1 MLLSKDLKE
10 AYKDYKY
17 LLNRGYSRKI
27 ALELISSRYF
37 LSKLQR
43 LILYRCIHSDY
54 EISYIRNKISTG
66 NDIIIDG
73 FNIAITLINILDND
87 NAFLCDD
94 GFIRDLGLGKKK
106 EDERIL
112 DILILVSEYCTWKKY
127 TFEIILDSQISNSGK
142 IAEKLRQKNIMVKTV
157 NKADK
162 EAIISNKIIA
172 SNDFVILM
180 NSTKIIDL
188 LGEMIKNSNI
198 NLVKIPEDL
207 S

>member
-1 MLLSKDLKE
+1 MLLNKDLKE

-37 LSKLQR
+37 LSELQR
-43 LILYRCIHSDY
+43 LILYRCTHSDN
-54 EISYIRNKISTG
+54 EISYIQSKISTE
-66 NDIIIDG
+66 NNIVVDG

-112 DILILVSEYCTWKKY
+112 DILILVSEYCVWKK
-127 TFEIILDSQISNSGK
+127 FSCEIILDSQISNSGK
-142 IAEKLRQKNIMVKTV
+142 IAEKLRQKHVTAKTV

-162 EAIISNKIIA
+162 EVIISNKTIA

-180 NSTKIIDL
+180 NSSKIVDL
-188 LGEMIKNSNI
+188 LGKMVKDSYIK
-198 NLVKIPEDL
+198 LVKIPEDL

>member
-1 MLLSKDLKE
+1 MLLNKDLKE
-10 AYKDYKY
+10 AYKDYRY

-43 LILYRCIHSDY
+43 LILYRCIHSDN
-54 EISYIRNKISTG
+54 EISNIQNKLS
-66 NDIIIDG
+66 NENNIIIDG
-73 FNIAITLINILDND
+73 FNIAITLINILDSD

-112 DILILVSEYCTWKKY
+112 DVLILISEYCIWKKY
-127 TFEIILDSQISNSGK
+127 IFEIILDSQISNSGK
-142 IAEKLRQKNIMVKTV
+142 IAEKLRQKHIIARTV
-157 NKADK
+157 SKADK
-162 EAIISNKIIA
+162 EVMISNKTIA
-172 SNDFVILM
+172 SNDFVILI
-180 NSTKIIDL
+180 NSTKVIDL
-188 LGEMIKNSNI
+188 LGEIVKDSHIKLI
-198 NLVKIPEDL
+198 KIPEDL

>member
-1 MLLSKDLKE
+1 MLLNKDLKE

-43 LILYRCIHSDY
+43 LILYRCTHSDK
-54 EISYIRNKISTG
+54 EISKIQSKIS
-66 NDIIIDG
+66 NENNIVIDG

-112 DILILVSEYCTWKKY
+112 DILVLVSEYCIWKKY
-127 TFEIILDSQISNSGK
+127 TCEIILDSQISNSGK
-142 IAEKLRQKNIMVKTV
+142 IAEKLRQKCIIAKAV

-162 EAIISNKIIA
+162 EVIISNKTIA
-172 SNDFVILM
+172 SNDFVVLM
-180 NSTKIIDL
+180 NSVKVTDL
-188 LGEMIKNSNI
+188 LGKIVKDSHIKLI
-198 NLVKIPEDL
+198 EIPEDL
-207 S
+207 D